1 MQTILLVITLV
12 RKILGIAAVF
22 AVGGLGYAA
31 LELLWR
37 GRTHWSMIL
46 AGGICMSIMFLIFRR
61 IPGVSL
67 FMRGIIGAVVIT
79 VVEFMIGCIVNNRL
93 GLKIW
98 DYSDQKWNIMGQI
111 CPLYS
116 VLWGLLSLPVSQL
129 CIVINNC
136 YENIERNA
144 IHLKRKISI

>member
-1 MQTILLVITLV
+1 MIVLL

-61 IPGVSL
+61 FPGISL
-67 FMRGIIGAVVIT
+67 IMRGIIGAVVIT
-79 VVEFMIGCIVNNRL
+79 FVEFIIGCIVNYRL

-136 YENIERNA
+136 YENIDHNTIRP
-144 IHLKRKISI
+144 KRKISI